1 MVLDAAGVAVLGTG
15 DGGALVFTTEE
26 ELSGAG
32 EGYSQVKH
40 DSSKSMKIPE
50 GKQVTENEM
59 TMTCGDSRE
68 RQEME
73 DSTRSTINASEK
85 RRGCY

>member
-1 MVLDAAGVAVLGTG
+1 MLAKSTRCSSSVIVVSLRLVISRKEAEKKKGQYTEEMVVLDAAGVAVLGTS

-40 DSSKSMKIPE
+40 DLPK
-50 GKQVTENEM
+50 
-59 TMTCGDSRE
+59 
-68 RQEME
+68 
-73 DSTRSTINASEK
+73 A
-85 RRGCY
+85 